1 MALPIN
7 INDLVHGQTVEWE
20 RLEFKQG
27 WNPEEI
33 VHTICAF
40 ANDINNWGGGYII
53 VGITENAGQPV
64 LPPAGLQQNQLD
76 QIQGEIVR
84 LAHQLQPNYFPISQ
98 PYVIDGQH
106 ILVLWCPAGDN
117 RPYTA
122 PSTQG
127 GKAQRHRYVRSGSRS
142 IVARGVLDVQ
152 LTELAARIPFDD
164 RINNQA
170 SIDNLDLATIQGYL
184 QEVKSDLY
192 AESTSMSL
200 TEVARAMRIA
210 KGPDEAIRPV
220 NVGLLFFSKTPEAF
234 FPRTQIEIVVHKDD
248 TGKSFKEHIF
258 NGPLH
263 VQLRDALS
271 FIKNNILSEQIVKHK
286 DKAEADRFEN
296 YPYTAIEEALSNA
309 VYHKSYEIGS
319 PIEVQIWQDKIEIL
333 SYPAPVPPVTNKVL
347 ETKKRIVA
355 RDYRN
360 RRIGDFLKELR
371 LTEGRGTGF
380 PSIYNAMEENGSP
393 APTFETDDESYVLV
407 TLPARVNDQARDQEQ
422 TPTTNEA
429 TNQVKVPVF
438 NTIEDIIAFSN
449 QVSNQVSNQAKGEAT
464 VQVNDQASV
473 GASVGAQASDSEDS
487 IDLRN
492 LTDGARDGARD
503 GALKILNDQVHT
515 EVVAILTA
523 VKQWTKRTELFD
535 SIGLTNRTGNR
546 KKYLDPLFE
555 FGWIQIEFP
564 DNMTHP
570 NQRYKITAAGKRIL
584 DLITA

>member
-53 VGITENAGQPV
+53 VGIAENAGQPV
-64 LPPAGLQQNQLD
+64 LPPAGLAPERLD
-76 QIQGEIVR
+76 FIQGEIVK
-84 LAHQLQPNYFPISQ
+84 LANQMQPNYFPIPQ
-98 PYVIDGQH
+98 PHIMDGKH
-106 ILVLWCPAGDN
+106 IMILWCPAGDN

-170 SIDNLDLATIQGYL
+170 SIDDLDLATIQGYL

-192 AESTSMSL
+192 AKSTRMSL
-200 TEVARAMRIA
+200 AEIASGMLIA
-210 KGPDEAIRPV
+210 KGPTEDLRPI
-220 NVGLLFFSKTPEAF
+220 NVGLLFFSKTPEVF

-271 FIKNNILSEQIVKHK
+271 FIKNNILSEQIIKHK

-319 PIEVQIWQDKIEIL
+319 PIEIQIWQDKIEIL

-371 LTEGRGTGF
+371 LTEGRATGF
-380 PSIYNAMEENGSP
+380 PAIYDAMEENGSP

-407 TLPARVNDQARDQEQ
+407 TLPARVNDQARVQEQ
-422 TPTTNEA
+422 TTTGNEV
-429 TNQVKVPVF
+429 TNQVEAPVF

-449 QVSNQVSNQAKGEAT
+449 QVS
-464 VQVNDQASV
+464 V
-473 GASVGAQASDSEDS
+473 GARDGAQASNDKGFN
-487 IDLRN
+487 DLN
-492 LTDGARDGARD
+492 HLTDGARDGARD
-503 GALKILNDQVHT
+503 GALHILNDQVHNQ
-515 EVVAILTA
+515 VAALLTGLEE
-523 VKQWTKRTELFD
+523 WTKRAELFE
-535 SIGLTNRTGNR
+535 SVGLTNRSGNR

-570 NQRYKITAAGKRIL
+570 NQRYKITEAGKRIL

>member
-7 INDLVHGQTVEWE
+7 INDLIHGNTVEWE

-53 VGITENAGQPV
+53 VGIAENAGQPV
-64 LPPAGLQQNQLD
+64 LPPVGLQQNQLD

-152 LTELAARIPFDD
+152 LTELTARIPFDD

-170 SIDNLDLATIQGYL
+170 SVDDLDLATIQAYL

-319 PIEVQIWQDKIEIL
+319 PIEIQIWQDKIEIL

-422 TPTTNEA
+422 TTTGNEA
-429 TNQVKVPVF
+429 TNQVKAPVF
-438 NTIEDIIAFSN
+438 NTIEDIIAF
-449 QVSNQVSNQAKGEAT
+449 SNQVSNQAKGEAT

>member
-40 ANDINNWGGGYII
+40 ANDINNWGGGGYII
-53 VGITENAGQPV
+53 VGIAENAGQPV

-76 QIQGEIVR
+76 HIQGEIVR

-170 SIDNLDLATIQGYL
+170 SIDDLDLATIQAYL

-333 SYPAPVPPVTNKVL
+333 SYPAPVPPVTNKIL

-422 TPTTNEA
+422 TATTNEA
-429 TNQVKVPVF
+429 TNQVKAPVF
-438 NTIEDIIAFSN
+438 NTIEDIIAF
-449 QVSNQVSNQAKGEAT
+449 SNQVSNQAKGEAT

-473 GASVGAQASDSEDS
+473 GASVGAQASDSRDS

>member
-53 VGITENAGQPV
+53 VGIAENAGQPV
-64 LPPAGLQQNQLD
+64 LPPAGLAPERLD
-76 QIQGEIVR
+76 FIQGEIVK
-84 LAHQLQPNYFPISQ
+84 LANQMQPNYFPIPQ
-98 PYVIDGQH
+98 PHIMDGKH
-106 ILVLWCPAGDN
+106 IMILWCPAGDN

-170 SIDNLDLATIQGYL
+170 SIDDLDLATIQGYL

-192 AESTSMSL
+192 AKSTRMPLAEIASGML
-200 TEVARAMRIA
+200 IA
-210 KGPDEAIRPV
+210 KGPTEDLRPI
-220 NVGLLFFSKTPEAF
+220 NAGLLFFSKTPEVF
-234 FPRTQIEIVVHKDD
+234 FPRTQIEIVVHKDN
-248 TGKSFKEHIF
+248 TGKSFQEHIF
-258 NGPLH
+258 KGPLH
-263 VQLRDALS
+263 VQLRDALA
-271 FIKNNILSEQIVKHK
+271 FIKNNVINEQVIKYK
-286 DKAEADRFEN
+286 DKAEADRFDN
-296 YPYTAIEEALSNA
+296 YPYAAIEEALSNA
-309 VYHKSYEIGS
+309 VYHKSYEIS
-319 PIEVQIWQDKIEIL
+319 KPIEIQIFPDKMEIL
-333 SYPAPVPPVTNKVL
+333 SYPAPVPPVTNKIL

-360 RRIGDFLKELR
+360 RRIGDFLKELG
-371 LTEGRGTGF
+371 LTEGRATGF
-380 PSIYNAMEENGSP
+380 PAIYDAMEENGSP

-407 TLPARVNDQARDQEQ
+407 TLLARVNDQARDQEQ
-422 TPTTNEA
+422 TTTGNKA
-429 TNQVKVPVF
+429 TNQVKAPVF
-438 NTIEDIIAFSN
+438 NTIEDIIAF
-449 QVSNQVSNQAKGEAT
+449 SNQVSNQAKGEAT

-473 GASVGAQASDSEDS
+473 GASVGAQASDSKDF

-503 GALKILNDQVHT
+503 GALKILNDQVHNQ
-515 EVVAILTA
+515 VAALLSGLEE
-523 VKQWTKRTELFD
+523 WTKRADLFD
-535 SIGLTNRTGNR
+535 KLELTNHSKNR

-555 FGWIQIEFP
+555 FGWIQTEFP
-564 DNMTHP
+564 DTMTHP

>member
-53 VGITENAGQPV
+53 VGIAENAGQPV

-84 LAHQLQPNYFPISQ
+84 LAHQLLPNYFPISQ

-170 SIDNLDLATIQGYL
+170 SIDDLDLATIQAYL

-192 AESTSMSL
+192 AESTRMSL

-210 KGPDEAIRPV
+210 KGPDEAVRPV

-234 FPRTQIEIVVHKDD
+234 FPRTQIEIVVHKDN

-258 NGPLH
+258 KGPLH

-271 FIKNNILSEQIVKHK
+271 FIKNNIISEQIVKHK

-319 PIEVQIWQDKIEIL
+319 PIEIQIWQDKIEIL

-407 TLPARVNDQARDQEQ
+407 TLPSRVNDQASDQEQ
-422 TPTTNEA
+422 TTTGNAA

-438 NTIEDIIAFSN
+438 NTIEDIVAFSN
-449 QVSNQVSNQAKGEAT
+449 QVKDAAT

-492 LTDGARDGARD
+492 PTDGARDGASVQV
-503 GALKILNDQVHT
+503 NDQASVQVKSILKEKVHSKVE
-515 EVVAILTA
+515 EVLKASLDW
-523 VKQWTKRTELFD
+523 VKRSEIMTQLG
-535 SIGLTNRTGNR
+535 ITNHSSHRE
-546 KKYLDPLFE
+546 KYLDPLIALD
-555 FGWIQIEFP
+555 WIIMEYP
-564 DNMTHP
+564 DKPTSP
-570 NQRYKITAAGKRIL
+570 KQRYKVTTAGKRIL

>member
-53 VGITENAGQPV
+53 VGIAENAGQPV
-64 LPPAGLQQNQLD
+64 LPPVGLAPERLD
-76 QIQGEIVR
+76 HIQGEIVR

-98 PYVIDGQH
+98 PYVMDGKH
-106 ILVLWCPAGDN
+106 IMILWCPAGDN

-142 IVARGVLDVQ
+142 IAARGALDVQ

-170 SIDNLDLATIQGYL
+170 TIDDLDLATIQAYL

-192 AESTSMSL
+192 AESTRMSL
-200 TEVARAMRIA
+200 AEIASGMLIA
-210 KGPDEAIRPV
+210 KGPEEDIRPV

-234 FPRTQIEIVVHKDD
+234 FPRTQIEIVVHKDN

-258 NGPLH
+258 KGPLH
-263 VQLRDALS
+263 VQLRDALA
-271 FIKNNILSEQIVKHK
+271 FIKNNVINEQVIKYK
-286 DKAEADRFEN
+286 DKAEADRFDN
-296 YPYTAIEEALSNA
+296 YPYAAIEEALSNA

-319 PIEVQIWQDKIEIL
+319 PIEVQIFPDKMEIL
-333 SYPAPVPPVTNKVL
+333 SYPSPVPPVTNKVL

-360 RRIGDFLKELR
+360 RRIGDFLKELG
-371 LTEGRGTGF
+371 LTEGRATGF
-380 PSIYNAMEENGSP
+380 PAIYDAMEENGSP

-407 TLPARVNDQARDQEQ
+407 TLPSRVNDQARDQEQ
-422 TPTTNEA
+422 TTTGNEA
-429 TNQVKVPVF
+429 TNQVKAPVF

-449 QVSNQVSNQAKGEAT
+449 QAS

-473 GASVGAQASDSEDS
+473 GAQASDSKDS

-492 LTDGARDGARD
+492 HTDGARDGASVQVNGQASVQVKSILED
-503 GALKILNDQVHT
+503 KVHSKVEEVLKASLDW
-515 EVVAILTA
+515 
-523 VKQWTKRTELFD
+523 VKRSEIMTQLG
-535 SIGLTNRTGNR
+535 ITNHSSHRE
-546 KKYLDPLFE
+546 KYLDPLIALD
-555 FGWIQIEFP
+555 WITMEYP
-564 DNMTHP
+564 DKPTSP
-570 NQRYKITAAGKRIL
+570 KQRYKVTTAGKRIL

>member
-53 VGITENAGQPV
+53 VGISENAGQPV

-393 APTFETDDESYVLV
+393 TPTFETDDESYVLV

-422 TPTTNEA
+422 TTTGNEA
-429 TNQVKVPVF
+429 TNQVKAPVF

-449 QVSNQVSNQAKGEAT
+449 QVSNQVSNQAKGSAT